1 MAQKSHGG
9 SRFRSDQA
17 LAQSRQSDDTIGAA
31 MALMGMK
38 LLRVHTHT
46 EEDPVANA
54 QQDRAAVEPIV
65 HATRGL
71 SMSHSL
77 RRSGG
82 AETH

>member
-9 SRFRSDQA
+9 SSFD
-17 LAQSRQSDDTIGAA
+17 QSRRWPSRDKSDDTIEAA

-38 LLRVHTHT
+38 LLRVHGHT

-65 HATRGL
+65 HATRGR